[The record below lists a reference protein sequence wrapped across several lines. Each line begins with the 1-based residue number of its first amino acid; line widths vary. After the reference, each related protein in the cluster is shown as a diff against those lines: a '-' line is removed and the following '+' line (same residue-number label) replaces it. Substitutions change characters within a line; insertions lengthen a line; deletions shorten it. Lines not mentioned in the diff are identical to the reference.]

1 MQGLVIAIDGPAGAG
16 KSTIA
21 KIVAKKLGY
30 VYIDTGAM
38 YRAVAWKVLA
48 EKKLDDEMTDAFI
61 INAAK
66 NIDIDLKYENDKTV
80 VRVNGT
86 DVTNEIR
93 TPEVSG
99 AVSQVAKL
107 PEVREK
113 MVTLQ
118 RKMGE
123 NGAIVM
129 DGRDIASHVLPNA
142 NVKIFLTASIDER
155 ARRRCKEMTE
165 KGYDVS
171 LDEIKRDIAARD
183 KADTERKVSPLVRVP
198 DAELVD
204 TTGMSIDEVTQKIL
218 SIAEAKRS

>member
-142 NVKIFLTASIDER
+142 DVKIFLTASIDER

>member
-142 NVKIFLTASIDER
+142 DVKIFLTASIDER

-204 TTGMSIDEVTQKIL
+204 TTGMRIDEVTQKIL

>member
-48 EKKLDDEMTDAFI
+48 EKKSDDEMTDAFI
-61 INAAK
+61 IKAAK
-66 NIDIDLKYENDKTV
+66 DIDIDLKYENDKTV

-113 MVTLQ
+113 MVVLQ

-142 NVKIFLTASIDER
+142 EVQIVLTASIDER